1 VIDHRLVS
9 AARDLATRLLEP
21 LAAEVDQGV
30 VPRSHLDAIAKAGL
44 LGVVAP
50 KSEGGADAGPTVF
63 REVTEQLAGADAATW
78 FVQAQHH
85 SPVRMLAARPSAAAD
100 RYLRLLASGDL
111 IAGIA
116 FSHLRRFPQRPV
128 TATRTATGWRFDGV
142 APWYTGWGL
151 NDVAFVAGVSEDD
164 YAVFGVVP
172 VREGAGLSPK
182 LKLRTAALDA
192 AQTVVLQVDG
202 VQVREADVALM
213 QPVVEWLAA
222 DRQTSANPNP
232 AIFGVG
238 RSAVALL
245 RDTGLHRDEVETVLA
260 ADALGAR
267 LDDVRA
273 RAYALAD
280 RESPHID
287 ERLAVRAEAL
297 EILVAITTALVAANS
312 GPAMALTHPAQRK
325 AREALFL
332 LVQAQT
338 AAARAATLHRW
349 TRRPPG

>member
-1 VIDHRLVS
+1 MIDHPLVT

-21 LAAEVDQGV
+21 LAADVDQGV

-50 KSEGGADAGPTVF
+50 TSAGGADAEPAVF
-63 REVTEQLAGADAATW
+63 REVAEQLAGADAATW

-100 RYLRLLASGDL
+100 RYLRRLASGDL
-111 IAGIA
+111 VAGIA
-116 FSHLRRFPQRPV
+116 FSHVRRFPQRPV
-128 TATRTATGWRFDGV
+128 TATRTSTGWRLDGV

-164 YAVFGVVP
+164 QVVFGVVP
-172 VREGAGLSPK
+172 VSEGAGLSPK

-192 AQTVVLQVDG
+192 AQTVVLDVDA
-202 VQVREADVALM
+202 VMVHDADVALV
-213 QPVVEWLAA
+213 QPVDEWLAA

-232 AIFGVG
+232 AVFGVG
-238 RSAVALL
+238 RSALVLL
-245 RDTGLHRDEVETVLA
+245 RETGVRRDEAQTVLA

-267 LDDVRA
+267 FDDVRT

-280 RESPHID
+280 TESPLVD

-297 EILVAITTALVAANS
+297 EILVGITTALVSANS

-338 AAARAATLHRW
+338 AAARAATLRRW
-349 TRRPPG
+349 APRQPG

>member
-1 VIDHRLVS
+1 VIDHPLVS
-9 AARDLATRLLEP
+9 AARDLATRLLGP
-21 LAAEVDQGV
+21 QAADVDQGV

-50 KSEGGADAGPTVF
+50 TSAGGADADPAVF
-63 REVTEQLAGADAATW
+63 REVAEQLAGADAATW

-100 RYLRLLASGDL
+100 RFLRRLASGEL

-116 FSHLRRFPQRPV
+116 FSHLRRYPQRPV
-128 TATRTATGWRFDGV
+128 TATRTSTGWRLDGV

-164 YAVFGVVP
+164 EVVFGVVP
-172 VREGAGLSPK
+172 VSEGAGLRPK

-202 VQVREADVALM
+202 VIVDDADVALT
-213 QPVVEWLAA
+213 QPIDEWMAA
-222 DRQTSANPNP
+222 DRQTSANANP

-238 RSAVALL
+238 RSALELL
-245 RDTGLHRDEVETVLA
+245 RETGVRRDEAETLLA
-260 ADALGAR
+260 ADGLGVR
-267 LDDVRA
+267 FDDVRD

-280 RESPHID
+280 AESSLVE

-297 EILVAITTALVAANS
+297 ELLVAITTALVSANS

-338 AAARAATLHRW
+338 AAARAATLRRW
-349 TRRPPG
+349 THPRPG